1 MHKKLL
7 LIGVALF
14 IVFTNEV
21 YSQKWV
27 VKDSILVFPTNFD
40 SWLKRNN
47 GGIDLTDPP
56 NVGNHR
62 NGKAGTNQ
70 GIDVF
75 DFDKDGLMD
84 LTFEIHP
91 HNTITREYLK
101 GIFIQNKQGKYVLDT
116 NYVIKGKGDMW
127 YGGYAD
133 FNGDGLTDYHYL
145 THNYHGADSNRI
157 YNSEMVIDDWP
168 DRVFINNGKTFD
180 TLSLDPS
187 NYRIQ
192 STYTADVDGDG
203 ADEII
208 ATYSDRYNVATNVW
222 TSSRIT
228 IYKYDKSLKKFIE
241 IGNDLT
247 KLWNETFSPQHS
259 SYPVF
264 SITGVNN
271 NKEFYATLLDSANGN
286 NIWDYRK
293 FTLANY
299 NFSTK
304 KITTYSLNRD
314 SVFIP
319 EKFSKAGVDRP
330 AFGGDDYFKFMIH
343 GITYTSF
350 HDLDNDGI
358 KEIVV
363 GGFFQ
368 NNHTISKEK
377 YAYGWRVLGL
387 NGKDLTTKFFD
398 DNGIDR
404 GTDLISH
411 MLDIDE
417 FNPGPEWIPG
427 VWGLDPKYYIDKS
440 PTLGYFYKYVDGKM
454 QKSLIR
460 DIYHESGK
468 KLDSTY
474 FFEKQITKY
483 PEFKKNKNAL
493 LLYDFS
499 DIKRSAILY
508 QINCSELAKPIFSTT
523 NLSFCPGDSLK
534 LSINNINKSDSIKWY
549 FGSNADLTNVVSK
562 TFRDSVKLFVIRTD
576 SIGCSASSDTIQLI
590 LYSKPAKPTTLA
602 SSVCIGEMANALSAS
617 ATTGN
622 SLRWYGTSATG
633 GIASASAPTVSS
645 SVVGVTNYYVSQVS
659 AQGCESERGLLKHT
673 VNPLPAKPVISWS
686 GVQFSTT
693 ATGVNYQ
700 WLLNGTSISGATAS
714 TLKPLNIGDFKL
726 RVTDTNGCVNVSDSF
741 KLVVTALANLATTPA
756 SNIATVYPNPTSD
769 KVVLEFA
776 TLPTIN
782 LNFQLVTPSG
792 KVLSSTTG
800 RNKVNIIDVSDI
812 QSGNYFIRVIG
823 KKYDQVKKVLIQ
835 K

>member
-1 MHKKLL
+1 MLKKFL
-7 LIGVALF
+7 LIG
-14 IVFTNEV
+14 IVLCMSIINEV
-21 YSQKWV
+21 NAQNWI
-27 VKDSILVFPTNFD
+27 VKDSILVFPSNFD

-47 GGIDLTDPP
+47 GGIDLTDPS
-56 NVGNHR
+56 NLGNHR
-62 NGKAGTNQ
+62 NGKPGTNQ
-70 GIDVF
+70 GVDIF
-75 DFDKDGLMD
+75 DFNKDGLKD

-91 HNTITREYLK
+91 HNTITREYIK

-133 FNGDGLTDYHYL
+133 FNGDGLMDYHYL
-145 THNYHGADSNRI
+145 THNYHGADTNRI
-157 YNSEMVIDDWP
+157 YNPEMVIDDWA

-180 TLSLDPS
+180 TLSLDP
-187 NYRIQ
+187 NNFRIQ
-192 STYTADVDGDG
+192 STYTADIDGDG

-208 ATYSDRYNVATNVW
+208 ATYSDRYNVETKVW

-228 IYKYDKSLKKFIE
+228 IYKYDKSTKKFIE

-264 SITGVNN
+264 SISGVNN
-271 NKEFYATLLDSANGN
+271 NKEFYATVLDSSNGN

-330 AFGGDDYFKFMIH
+330 AYGGDDYFKFMIH
-343 GITYTSF
+343 GITYSSL
-350 HDLDNDGI
+350 HDLDNDGV
-358 KEIVV
+358 KEIIV

-368 NNHTISKEK
+368 NNHNISKEK

-387 NGKDLTTKFFD
+387 DGKDLTTKIFD

-427 VWGLDPKYYIDKS
+427 SWGLDPKYYIDKS
-440 PTLGYFYKYVDGKM
+440 PTLGYFYKYMDGKM
-454 QKSLIR
+454 QKNLIR
-460 DIYHESGK
+460 NIYHESGK

-474 FFEKQITKY
+474 FFEKQIAKY
-483 PEFKKNKNAL
+483 PEFAKNKNAL
-493 LLYDFS
+493 LLYDFA

-508 QINCSELAKPIFSTT
+508 QVNCSGLAKPAFSTT

-534 LSINNINKSDSIKWY
+534 LSITNVNKSDSIKWY
-549 FGSNADLTNVVSK
+549 FGSNADLTNVVTK
-562 TFRDSVKLFVIRTD
+562 TFTDSVKLFVIRTD
-576 SIGCSASSDTIQLI
+576 SIGCSTSSDTIQLI
-590 LYSKPAKPTTLA
+590 LNSRPVKPNTVA
-602 SSVCIGEMANALSAS
+602 SSVCIGGSVSALTATAS
-617 ATTGN
+617 TGN

-633 GIASASAPTVSS
+633 GTASTSAPTASS
-645 SVVGVTNYYVSQVS
+645 STAGATNYYVSQVS
-659 AQGCESERGLLKHT
+659 AQGCESDRGLLKHT

-714 TLKPLNIGDFKL
+714 THKPLNTGDFKL
-726 RVTDTNGCVNVSDSF
+726 RVTDPNGCVNVSDSF
-741 KLVVTALANLATTPA
+741 KLVVTALANLVTTPA
-756 SNIATVYPNPTSD
+756 SNIATVYPNPASD

-800 RNKVNIIDVSDI
+800 RNKVNIVDVSKVK
-812 QSGNYFIRVIG
+812 SGNYFIRVIG

>member
-1 MHKKLL
+1 MPKKHL
-7 LIGVALF
+7 LIMVALF
-14 IVFTNEV
+14 IVFTNEGNA
-21 YSQKWV
+21 QKWI

-75 DFDKDGLMD
+75 DFNKDGLVD

-228 IYKYDKSLKKFIE
+228 IYKYDKSAKKFIE
-241 IGNDLT
+241 IGSDLT

-271 NKEFYATLLDSANGN
+271 NKEFYATVLDSANGN

-368 NNHTISKEK
+368 NNHNISKEK

-427 VWGLDPKYYIDKS
+427 AWGLDPKYYIDKS

-474 FFEKQITKY
+474 FFEKSITKY

-508 QINCSELAKPIFSTT
+508 QVNCSGLAKPIFSTT

-534 LSINNINKSDSIKWY
+534 LSITNANKSDSIKWY
-549 FGSNADLTNVVSK
+549 FGSNADLTNSVSK

-590 LYSKPAKPTTLA
+590 LNSKPAKPTIVA
-602 SSVCIGEMANALSAS
+602 SSVCIGGVVNVLNATAS
-617 ATTGN
+617 TGN

-633 GIASASAPTVSS
+633 GTASASAPTVSS

-659 AQGCESERGLLKHT
+659 AQGCESERSIISHS
-673 VNPLPAKPVISWS
+673 VNSLPAKPVISWS
-686 GVQFSTT
+686 GVQFSTP

-700 WLLNGTSISGATAS
+700 WLLNGTPISGATAS
-714 TLKPLNIGDFKL
+714 IHKPLNTGDFRL
-726 RVTDTNGCVNVSDSF
+726 RITDPNGCINISDSF
-741 KLVVTALANLATTPA
+741 KLVVTAIANLATTPA
-756 SNIATVYPNPTSD
+756 RNIATVYPNPASN
-769 KVVLEFA
+769 KVVLEFT

-800 RNKVNIIDVSDI
+800 RNKVNIIDVSGI